1 MAKKLSFTDALETEQ
16 GGNDVVAIVS
26 KAEATRIVDIVKLS
40 ARTIDLKA
48 KAEAI
53 EVKTDEQESGA
64 ADILKEIK
72 LIGTEAEALRKE
84 KVNPFNALVKRIN
97 DVFRPVTADLE
108 SAEGTIKNKVLTYRQ
123 YKERLRQE
131 EERKREE
138 EYRRK
143 VEEERKK
150 AEAQKEAFVPPS
162 PPPIII
168 PMENKVSG
176 SSGSLSTRKVWR
188 FKVVDIALV
197 PDEFKVIDETAVRSR
212 IMNMNANKV
221 EPKISGLEIYQEET
235 IASR

>member
-1 MAKKLSFTDALETEQ
+1 MAKKQSFADALETEQ
-16 GGNDVVAIVS
+16 GGTDVVAIVS
-26 KAEATRIVDIVKLS
+26 TAEATRIVDIVKLS

-53 EVKTDEQESGA
+53 EVKSDENESAA
-64 ADILKEIK
+64 ADLLKEVKSILKE
-72 LIGTEAEALRKE
+72 AEELRKE

-97 DVFRPVTADLE
+97 DVFRPVTEDCTASE
-108 SAEGTIKNKVLTYRQ
+108 NTIKSKVLGYRQ

-150 AEAQKEAFVPPS
+150 AESEKKAFVPP
-162 PPPIII
+162 PPPPVII
-168 PMENKVSG
+168 PTENKVSG

-188 FKVVDIALV
+188 FKVVDIKLV
-197 PDEFKVIDETAVRSR
+197 PEEFKVIDETAVRAR
-212 IMNMNANKV
+212 IMNMSANKV
-221 EPKISGLEIYQEET
+221 TPVIPGLDIFQEDT